1 MPACRS
7 APTCPPPGPPPP
19 AGMQKCLVY
28 TVKSGDTGDA
38 IASMY
43 GVDLAD
49 VEALNPNVR
58 SGRRLPRF
66 AACVPEPEAHC

>member
-1 MPACRS
+1 
-7 APTCPPPGPPPP
+7 
-19 AGMQKCLVY
+19 MQKCLVY